1 MLSRVADSIFWMT
14 RYIERAENL
23 ARFIDVTTNL
33 TLDLPVGASDPWQ
46 PIACT
51 TGDGDWF
58 IERYGEASQEN
69 VIQFLTFDSEYP
81 DSIRNCVRNARENA
95 RSVRE
100 AISSEM
106 WEQINSFYLMVEE
119 AAKQCEKIVRS
130 PFDFFRAVRTAGDLF
145 KGITDG
151 TMSHNEGWHF
161 GRMGRMLERADK
173 TSRIL
178 DVKYY
183 ILLPNIEDIGTPL
196 DDLQWSALLNSV
208 SGFEMYRK
216 RHHGIAP
223 ERVVDFLVLD
233 RAFPRAIRFCIQHA
247 NKSLHKISG
256 TPIGSYCNIAEQRLG
271 QLDSELAFLNVR
283 DLIHRGLHEFLDGL
297 QTKINDIGDGIYQ
310 TFIDSS
316 SEHSQTAISAVP
328 KPKAKNWELPVRTS
342 V

>member
-51 TGDGDWF
+51 SGDGEWF
-58 IERYGEASQEN
+58 AERYGKASKEN
-69 VIQFLTFDSEYP
+69 VIRFLTFDSDYP
-81 DSIRNCVRNARENA
+81 DSIRNCVKKARENA

-106 WEQINSFYLMVEE
+106 WEQINSFYLTVEE
-119 AAKQCEKIVRS
+119 ASKHSEAIIRS
-130 PFDFFRAVRTAGDLF
+130 PFEFFRCVRTAGDLF
-145 KGITDG
+145 KGITDA

-161 GRMGRMLERADK
+161 AGLGRMLERADK

-183 ILLPNIEDIGTPL
+183 ILLPNLEDVGTPL

-216 RHHGIAP
+216 RHHRIMP
-223 ERVVDFLVLD
+223 DRVVDFLVLD
-233 RAFPRAIRFCIQHA
+233 RDFPRAIRFCIQQA

-256 TPIGSYCNIAEQRLG
+256 SPIDSYCNIAEQRLG
-271 QLDSELAFLNVR
+271 QLDTELSFVNVR
-283 DLIHRGLHEFLDGL
+283 DLINRGLHEFLDAL
-297 QTKINDIGDGIYQ
+297 QTKVNDIGDGIYQ
-310 TFIDSS
+310 TYIDGGG
-316 SEHSQTAISAVP
+316 EQILPTLSAVP
-328 KPKAKNWELPVRTS
+328 KPKARSWEQPTRTS